1 MKASRRIINKIKE
14 FEGFSA
20 NPYYDSAGVLTV
32 GYGTTKD
39 AGSYRNISKQ
49 FAEKLLL
56 EDLAVFERQLN
67 NYITNRGYILNQNQF
82 DALVS
87 FLYNVGSIRSGSTL
101 DRAIKSREPGTV
113 AQNIKTYIYAGG
125 QPLKGLIKRRNYEAN
140 LFSSAGM
147 DIGKAILTA
156 FGLFTSLN

>member
-14 FEGFSA
+14 FEGFRA
-20 NPYYDSAGVLTV
+20 NPYFDSAGVLTV

-39 AGSYRNISKQ
+39 AGKYKNITKK
-49 FAEKLLL
+49 FAEQLLL
-56 EDLAVFERQLN
+56 QDLAVFEKQLN

-82 DALVS
+82 DSLLS

-101 DRAIKSREPGTV
+101 DRSIKAREPGTV
-113 AQNIKTYIYAGG
+113 AANLKTYIYAGG
-125 QPLKGLIKRRNYEAN
+125 QPLQGLVNRRTYEAN
-140 LFSSAGM
+140 LFTSAGL

-156 FGLFTSLN
+156 FGIFTSLN